1 MLSTIGS
8 QTKAKLIKA
17 SPTLFGLLLELFK
30 LRAAIAESDV
40 EIDDEEVDELEAMV
54 VEAILSMTL
63 KLNDATFRPFFAQ
76 LVDQAAT
83 SSLTFYKFI
92 AAFFDKFK
100 SIVTSYS
107 SYIIDNAVA
116 LLESLAKDKN
126 ESSLRTAVLL
136 ALQRSFEHDQ
146 DGTSRSMEPMILY

>member
-1 MLSTIGS
+1 LALMLSTIES
-8 QTKAKLIKA
+8 QTKAKLVKS
-17 SPTLFGLLLELFK
+17 SPTLFALLLELFK
-30 LRAAIAESDV
+30 LRAAIADSDV
-40 EIDDEEVDELEAMV
+40 EFDEDEIDELEAMI

-63 KLNDATFRPFFAQ
+63 KLNDAIFRPFFAQ
-76 LVDQAAT
+76 LVDQAST
-83 SSLTFYKFI
+83 SSLTFYNFL

-116 LLESLAKDKN
+116 LLDSLAKDKS
-126 ESSLRTAVLL
+126 ESKLRTALLL

-146 DGTSRSMEPMILY
+146 DGSS